1 MKKAT
6 LMITFIV
13 VIMVSLFMG
22 ASQKNYERGFNREI
36 SSEGIK
42 SFSLSNV
49 NGHVIVEPSRS
60 GKIVVEARIYGR
72 DKRDVDEVEILWEK
86 KWTSLEVEADLP
98 RNSNVTVDFSIKIP
112 EALGAKVETVNGKI
126 TVTGN
131 FKNLEAETVNGSLQ
145 VISDFLAGKFE
156 TVNGSLQLFAKGS
169 VENNLE
175 ASTVNGSVTLTV
187 GRADEI
193 RVNAS
198 SLNGTIRLRH
208 PDLKVTEESKGFFA
222 FLDKKVY
229 AQGKNPRKEVKLT
242 TVNGS
247 IRLLPMDEK

>member
-1 MKKAT
+1 M
-6 LMITFIV
+6 
-13 VIMVSLFMG
+13 
-22 ASQKNYERGFNREI
+22 
-36 SSEGIK
+36 
-42 SFSLSNV
+42 
-49 NGHVIVEPSRS
+49 
-60 GKIVVEARIYGR
+60 
-72 DKRDVDEVEILWEK
+72 
-86 KWTSLEVEADLP
+86 
-98 RNSNVTVDFSIKIP
+98 
-112 EALGAKVETVNGKI
+112 
-126 TVTGN
+126 
-131 FKNLEAETVNGSLQ
+131 
-145 VISDFLAGKFE
+145 
-156 TVNGSLQLFAKGS
+156 
-169 VENNLE
+169 ENNLE